1 MVQHCSANAAA
12 MSSNPVEVPVSFF
25 FFFYL
30 QLLKLQLPLRP
41 DDHIFIWN
49 LYFCSSHH
57 LQIKKEIRYGWGEE
71 NTTEFVLANLKIY
84 LHKIVREKKKTML
97 SIKRMKMTILYI
109 IYLSH
114 PCVTRMCYFDAICD
128 PVSWY
133 QRIFHTTGSL
143 KNNLNKTRFLVTS
156 LWALYYFLNTHFI
169 SKGKFKYMSCTML
182 CKAWRSKKEA
192 NYRFC

>member
-1 MVQHCSANAAA
+1 MTGLTELKQVSGVFWSWSRWRREYNRICHSKFEDFSAQN
-12 MSSNPVEVPVSFF
+12 
-25 FFFYL
+25 
-30 QLLKLQLPLRP
+30 
-41 DDHIFIWN
+41 
-49 LYFCSSHH
+49 C
-57 LQIKKEIRYGWGEE
+57 
-71 NTTEFVLANLKIY
+71 
-84 LHKIVREKKKTML
+84 VRKKKRPLL

-143 KNNLNKTRFLVTS
+143 KNNLNKTRLLVTL

-169 SKGKFKYMSCTML
+169 SKGKFKYMYDAL
-182 CKAWRSKKEA
+182 QRQIIGVVKINFK
-192 NYRFC
+192 

>member
-1 MVQHCSANAAA
+1 M
-12 MSSNPVEVPVSFF
+12 
-25 FFFYL
+25 
-30 QLLKLQLPLRP
+30 QLPLRP

-57 LQIKKEIRYGWGEE
+57 LQIKKKIRYGWGEK
-71 NTTEFVLANLKIY
+71 NTTEFVTANLKIY

-97 SIKRMKMTILYI
+97 LIKRMKMTILFI
-109 IYLSH
+109 TYLSH

-143 KNNLNKTRFLVTS
+143 KNNLNKTRLLTESPRYGPYIIFWILTS
-156 LWALYYFLNTHFI
+156 YQRENSNT
-169 SKGKFKYMSCTML
+169 CRML

-192 NYRFC
+192 NYRCC

>member
-1 MVQHCSANAAA
+1 MDEEKRIQQNFSQQIWRFTCT
-12 MSSNPVEVPVSFF
+12 
-25 FFFYL
+25 
-30 QLLKLQLPLRP
+30 KL
-41 DDHIFIWN
+41 
-49 LYFCSSHH
+49 CE
-57 LQIKKEIRYGWGEE
+57 KK
-71 NTTEFVLANLKIY
+71 
-84 LHKIVREKKKTML
+84 KKKTML
-97 SIKRMKMTILYI
+97 SIKRMKMTILFS

-192 NYRFC
+192 NYRCC